1 MGVLKIKITSFR
13 ILSLLTPAMASRIV
27 KSPAVQTTA
36 KRQFA
41 AQASIARTE
50 KELLKAEPLKVSTL
64 PNGLTVASLE
74 NHSPV
79 TTVGVVIKAG
89 SRNEGYDNAG
99 VSHALRIA
107 AGMATKKNTA
117 FGLCRNLQQVG
128 GSMSCTQGREH
139 TLYAVQTTRDV
150 SDIGVEYLTDSV
162 SNSVYKPWEVERS
175 TPRLKL
181 ELATRSPATKALEL
195 LHQASFRSGLGNGL
209 FCPDHKVG
217 SHGTAQLLSDV
228 YTLMED
234 PLQLVENMGVQLL
247 VSGDVMPVEKYPE
260 IIKGISTADVQAA
273 AKKLAGSKL
282 AMGAVGNLS
291 SVPHLDSL

>member
-1 MGVLKIKITSFR
+1 MGRTSVLKIKITSFR
-13 ILSLLTPAMASRIV
+13 ILSLSTPAMASRIV

-107 AGMATKKNTA
+107 SGLATTKNSA

-150 SDIGVEYLTDSV
+150 ADIGIEYLTDSV
-162 SNSVYKPWEVERS
+162 SNSLYKPWEVQR
-175 TPRLKL
+175 TLPRMKL
-181 ELATRSPATKALEL
+181 ELATRSPATQAMEL
-195 LHQASFRSGLGNGL
+195 LHEAAFRSGLGNSL
-209 FCPDHKVG
+209 YCPSPRLV
-217 SHGTAQLLSDV
+217 AMALL
-228 YTLMED
+228 
-234 PLQLVENMGVQLL
+234 Q
-247 VSGDVMPVEKYPE
+247 
-260 IIKGISTADVQAA
+260 
-273 AKKLAGSKL
+273 
-282 AMGAVGNLS
+282 
-291 SVPHLDSL
+291 